1 MKSAKIGFV
10 LATVAFAAQPG
21 IAAEEAAKAQ
31 PRVVQA
37 AADAPLAP
45 MSLSAIFAAAAAVDQ
60 TAVNQPARGML
71 VGIPSV
77 EVIVARV
84 ENGKLVT
91 LCVSSETA
99 ARRFLEAK
107 HDGVD
112 VVAREH

>member
-10 LATVAFAAQPG
+10 LAAVAVAAQSG
-21 IAAEEAAKAQ
+21 IAADEKPKSQ

-60 TAVNQPARGML
+60 SAVAQPARGML
-71 VGIPSV
+71 VGVPSV

-84 ENGKLVT
+84 ENGKIVT
-91 LCVSSETA
+91 ACVSSESA
-99 ARRFLEAK
+99 AREFLQPK
-107 HDGVD
+107 ND
-112 VVAREH
+112 VVPVEGGK